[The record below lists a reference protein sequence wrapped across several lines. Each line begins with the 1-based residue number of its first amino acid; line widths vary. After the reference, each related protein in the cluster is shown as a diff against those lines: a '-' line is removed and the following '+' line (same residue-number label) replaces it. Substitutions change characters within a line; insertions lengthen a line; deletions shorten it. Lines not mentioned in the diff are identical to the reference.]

1 VRDLARRNAI
11 VKRLSAVET
20 LGCTTVIC
28 TDKTG
33 TLTKND
39 MRVARVWTPRAEVD
53 FEDARGSAVGPG
65 VLALARAAARC
76 TTADLS
82 ADGIGPSVG
91 DPTEIALLRLARTL
105 DLPVSADGREIARRA
120 LFPFSPQLQRMASVD
135 DAADGLTVHVKG
147 APESVLPL
155 CTRVA
160 TPTGEFGLDAAQCDE
175 VKSVVDRYADSG
187 LRVLA
192 VARRSVGD
200 VPADRGA
207 AERDLCLLGLV
218 ALVDP
223 PRPEV
228 PAAIAQAHRAGIKV
242 HVVTGDHGRTAREIA
257 RRVGIGSPGSPIV
270 TGAELD
276 ALSERELDEL
286 LAGHDEVIFARS
298 SPEAKLRIADALRAD
313 GQIVAMTGDGV
324 NDAPALRRADI
335 GVAMG
340 KSGTDAA
347 REAATMV
354 LADDNFATIVAA
366 VAAGR
371 RVYDNVRKFVVYIF
385 AHAVP
390 EVVPFLVFA
399 LSAGRIPLPITVLQI
414 LAIDLGTEILPALAL
429 SREPAEPGTM
439 SRPPRPRQEGV
450 IRRDM
455 LVRAWAVMG
464 VVSAALVLSG
474 YFAVLLSAGWHPGAA
489 TGAGTPL
496 HHAYIRATTELW
508 LGIVACQIGTAFAS
522 RTQRA
527 ALLVVGVFSNRWLLW
542 GIASEV
548 VFALAVVYAPGL
560 QTVFGTAGLTPTE
573 LLLVLPFP
581 FVVWAVDELRRAWFR
596 HRAATA

>member
-1 VRDLARRNAI
+1 
-11 VKRLSAVET
+11 
-20 LGCTTVIC
+20 
-28 TDKTG
+28 
-33 TLTKND
+33 
-39 MRVARVWTPRAEVD
+39 
-53 FEDARGSAVGPG
+53 
-65 VLALARAAARC
+65 
-76 TTADLS
+76 
-82 ADGIGPSVG
+82 
-91 DPTEIALLRLARTL
+91 
-105 DLPVSADGREIARRA
+105 
-120 LFPFSPQLQRMASVD
+120 
-135 DAADGLTVHVKG
+135 
-147 APESVLPL
+147 
-155 CTRVA
+155 
-160 TPTGEFGLDAAQCDE
+160 
-175 VKSVVDRYADSG
+175 
-187 LRVLA
+187 
-192 VARRSVGD
+192 
-200 VPADRGA
+200 
-207 AERDLCLLGLV
+207 
-218 ALVDP
+218 
-223 PRPEV
+223 
-228 PAAIAQAHRAGIKV
+228 
-242 HVVTGDHGRTAREIA
+242 
-257 RRVGIGSPGSPIV
+257 
-270 TGAELD
+270 
-276 ALSERELDEL
+276 
-286 LAGHDEVIFARS
+286 
-298 SPEAKLRIADALRAD
+298 
-313 GQIVAMTGDGV
+313 
-324 NDAPALRRADI
+324 
-335 GVAMG
+335 MG

-527 ALLVVGVFSNRWLLW
+527 ALLAVGVFSNRWLLW